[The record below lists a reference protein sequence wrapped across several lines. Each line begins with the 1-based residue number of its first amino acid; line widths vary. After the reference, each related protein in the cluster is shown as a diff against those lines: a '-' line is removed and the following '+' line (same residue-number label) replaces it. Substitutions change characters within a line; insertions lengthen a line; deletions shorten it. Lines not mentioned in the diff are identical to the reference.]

1 MRAGRGTMAGVW
13 RMSGDPKKKTPE
25 EQDEEELREVEAK
38 IQEVLALMS
47 ERHTREGADAK
58 LEAARTRRDEAQGDQ
73 QGVYH
78 RLGNKGKGVVTTTKH
93 THAHLEL
100 AETLKTRIKLG
111 QYAADLEDSL
121 RRLSERHVAVLE
133 RILERSRY

>member
-47 ERHTREGADAK
+47 ERHTREGTDAK
-58 LEAARTRRDEAQGDQ
+58 LETARARRDEHRGNGQSAYYHFSKKGR
-73 QGVYH
+73 GVAA
-78 RLGNKGKGVVTTTKH
+78 TTLH
-93 THAHLEL
+93 TRTHLEL